1 MSRGDAVMV
10 LVKALAEAAK
20 DPTKKNTMVQTALD
34 QYSKGNI
41 IMTPEGSFTRM
52 LATKGFEN
60 LAN

>member
-20 DPTKKNTMVQTALD
+20 DPNKKSTMIQTALD

-41 IMTPEGSFTRM
+41 VMTPQGSFVGL
-52 LATKGFEN
+52 LATKGIEN
-60 LAN
+60 IL

>member
-1 MSRGDAVMV
+1 MV